1 MYNCRKCGHALPS
14 NSALCPNCGT
24 MMDSRQLAIKKSLNS
39 PNSAYLETLEALKN
53 KNIMLVICGSS
64 MSFIE
69 KELLSEKNPLYGRTT
84 GIYKMLPMPFL

>member
-39 PNSAYLETLEALKN
+39 PNSAYLEKLEAIKN
-53 KNIMLVICGSS
+53 KNIMNRNEEISNTNVIGYAV
-64 MSFIE
+64 FIITIF
-69 KELLSEKNPLYGRTT
+69 LLLALIIGLAIIHRN
-84 GIYKMLPMPFL
+84 

>member
-39 PNSAYLETLEALKN
+39 PNSAYLEKLEAIKN
-53 KNIMLVICGSS
+53 KKFEFNPSS
-64 MSFIE
+64 TFIKIFGE
-69 KELLSEKNPLYGRTT
+69 P
-84 GIYKMLPMPFL
+84 